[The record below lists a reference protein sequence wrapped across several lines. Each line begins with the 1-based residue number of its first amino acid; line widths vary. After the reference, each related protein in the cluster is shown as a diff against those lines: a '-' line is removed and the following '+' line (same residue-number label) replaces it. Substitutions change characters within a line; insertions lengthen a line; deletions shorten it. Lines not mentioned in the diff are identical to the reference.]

1 MQLRRALVV
10 ALCVL
15 AGVAGAKGQ
24 QSPPQ
29 AFDLSGS
36 DERAIQVADELAQ
49 AMGGVDAWNRARFLR
64 YDYVTERD
72 GNIGRRVQHLW
83 DKHTGRYRVDTMNEG
98 KLLTVLF
105 NVNSKEGSA
114 YIEGQ
119 PVAAEENQKWVDF
132 GYQRYINDG
141 YWFYMP
147 FKWKEPGVSL
157 KYEGEEEIDGTTY
170 DVVRLTYDNVGLTP
184 DDIFWGYVNKQ
195 THLMDQWGYVLK
207 GREVPRTYRKWSDW
221 QEFGGI
227 QLALEKVASDDPT
240 RKTMFRNVGVYTD
253 VQDRYFTAPEATLS
267 EFRAGP

>member
-1 MQLRRALVV
+1 MQVRRALAV

-29 AFDLSGS
+29 AFDPSGS

-49 AMGGVDAWNRARFLR
+49 ALGGVDAWNRARFLR

-195 THLMDQWGYVLK
+195 THLMDQWAYVLK
-207 GREVPRTYRKWSDW
+207 GRDVPRTYRKWSDW

-240 RKTMFRNVGVYTD
+240 RKTTFRNVGIYTD
-253 VQDRYFTAPEATLS
+253 VQDRYFTASEATLS